1 MSNKEPFKS
10 QKSNFCLFFK
20 TFPRCVQIQIF
31 APNFPNQRISFRNK
45 ANWINK
51 TSRRGIES
59 PVVMLKRIK
68 MCFAEFFKTEI
79 YSRSGNE
86 KSRIKTGISSNS
98 KSKSKPPLIKN
109 LSPKQWIFFDILHFK
124 RRVWRFAGM
133 ARETWFFVVAVE
145 KWKILWKYFFCA
157 KKIKKS
163 QKQLRWMK

>member
-1 MSNKEPFKS
+1 MHPILIIREFSQSNPSHFFELG
-10 QKSNFCLFFK
+10 QTLFFSVRK
-20 TFPRCVQIQIF
+20 CRTRNLSNRRRAIF
-31 APNFPNQRISFRNK
+31 VCFLKLSRPGFKIKISRQNCKPKNFFRNK

-109 LSPKQWIFFDILHFK
+109 LSPKQWIFF
-124 RRVWRFAGM
+124 WYFA
-133 ARETWFFVVAVE
+133 F
-145 KWKILWKYFFCA
+145 
-157 KKIKKS
+157 
-163 QKQLRWMK
+163 